1 MTALGGSDHARA
13 VVAHYDERA
22 ASYDDSALHRGL
34 TDEVARFIDL
44 DGVRSVLD
52 VATGTGLMLR
62 AIAARIP
69 QDRPLLIG
77 LDLSPAMVAVARPR
91 LPGAG
96 FLVGDATEVLLPDA
110 SFDLITCVTALH
122 LFEQPDAVFA
132 EWARL
137 LTPGGRVV
145 TASFGA
151 APEQVVAPPAG
162 GFVRRHESF
171 RTPELVADALAP
183 HGFRLA
189 RDTTWEHADDR
200 LLICELVRP

>member
-1 MTALGGSDHARA
+1 MTPGGGSDHARA

-22 ASYDDSALHRGL
+22 ASYDDSAMHRGL
-34 TDEVARFIDL
+34 TDEIAGFIDL

-52 VATGTGLMLR
+52 IATGTGLMLR
-62 AIAARIP
+62 AIAARTAP
-69 QDRPLLIG
+69 GPPLLIG

-96 FLVGDATEVLLPDA
+96 FLVGDATEVLLPDE
-110 SFDLITCVTALH
+110 SFDLITCITALH
-122 LFEQPDAVFA
+122 LFEHPDRVFA

-137 LTPGGRVV
+137 LTAGGRAV
-145 TASFGA
+145 TASFAPNDSDGA
-151 APEQVVAPPAG
+151 PGAG
-162 GFVRRHESF
+162 GFVRWHESF

-183 HGFRLA
+183 HGFRLT
-189 RDTTWEHADDR
+189 RDTRWEHAGDR